1 MKEMVRYGFIL
12 SLICIAAS
20 ASLAAVNSLTKSKI
34 IEQARLEEEASLKEV
49 IPDAQKFE
57 PIKLGEGTLYYKGF
71 DKDNK
76 FIGAAFKASQK
87 GYSSIIETMVGMKE
101 DGVITGIKV
110 LSQNETP
117 GLGAKIIEA
126 PFTGQFLGKNTEGL
140 SDVQVITG
148 ATISSSAVIE
158 SVKKKAEE
166 IKKMLTGEP
175 IAIRDLFS
183 NCNVDG

>member
-20 ASLAAVNSLTKSKI
+20 ASLAAVNSLTRLKI
-34 IEQARLEEEASLKEV
+34 IEQARSEEEAGLIEV

-57 PIKLGEGTLYYKGF
+57 PIKLGEGTIYYKVF

-87 GYSSIIETMVGMKE
+87 GYSSTIETIVGMKK

-117 GLGAKIIEA
+117 GLGARIIEA
-126 PFTGQFLGKNTEGL
+126 NFSSQFLGKNTEGL
-140 SDVQVITG
+140 SDVQTITG

-166 IKKMLTGEP
+166 IKKLLADLP
-175 IAIRDLFS
+175 INTLE
-183 NCNVDG
+183 